1 MTCTMRTGHS
11 SSPQGPAWNA
21 VLAGVKHLRSLP
33 QASEAQGSQGVID
46 MAVQILKQDW
56 PSKWPTFITDIV
68 SASKTSELL
77 CENSMV
83 ILKLLSEEIF
93 DFSRGELTTVCS
105 LCQAPASPC
114 RAPPCLACCL

>member
-1 MTCTMRTGHS
+1 MTMSKGDV
-11 SSPQGPAWNA
+11 AA
-21 VLAGVKHLRSLP
+21 
-33 QASEAQGSQGVID
+33 
-46 MAVQILKQDW
+46 QILKQDW
-56 PSKWPTFITDIV
+56 PAKWPTFITDIV

-105 LCQAPASPC
+105 LCQAP
-114 RAPPCLACCL
+114 PCLACLST

>member
-1 MTCTMRTGHS
+1 MS
-11 SSPQGPAWNA
+11 A
-21 VLAGVKHLRSLP
+21 V
-33 QASEAQGSQGVID
+33 
-46 MAVQILKQDW
+46 AVQILKQDW

-93 DFSRGELTTVCS
+93 DFSRGELTTVGRPVQGTCW
-105 LCQAPASPC
+105 PAAGTCLLGMLVCTAGHSP
-114 RAPPCLACCL
+114 

>member
-1 MTCTMRTGHS
+1 MNT
-11 SSPQGPAWNA
+11 
-21 VLAGVKHLRSLP
+21 V
-33 QASEAQGSQGVID
+33 
-46 MAVQILKQDW
+46 AVQILKQDW
-56 PSKWPTFITDIV
+56 PSKWPSFITDIV

-105 LCQAPASPC
+105 LCQTPASLWPAPA
-114 RAPPCLACCL
+114 CLRFLFAQLSTVSDNDELICVVMR